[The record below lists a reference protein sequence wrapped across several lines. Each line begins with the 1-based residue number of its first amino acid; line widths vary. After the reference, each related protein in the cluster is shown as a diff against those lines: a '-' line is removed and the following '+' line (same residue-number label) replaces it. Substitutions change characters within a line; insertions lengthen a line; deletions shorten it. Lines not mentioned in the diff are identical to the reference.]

1 MLNVP
6 LRNKNKSKQF
16 TKKIKLTS
24 MTNVHVNKCACHHR
38 PTHNHNNI
46 ILHAIYEQYET

>member
-6 LRNKNKSKQF
+6 LRNKNKSK
-16 TKKIKLTS
+16 KIKLTR
-24 MTNVHVNKCACHHR
+24 MTNVHVNNRVCHHC
-38 PTHNHNNI
+38 PTHNHDNI